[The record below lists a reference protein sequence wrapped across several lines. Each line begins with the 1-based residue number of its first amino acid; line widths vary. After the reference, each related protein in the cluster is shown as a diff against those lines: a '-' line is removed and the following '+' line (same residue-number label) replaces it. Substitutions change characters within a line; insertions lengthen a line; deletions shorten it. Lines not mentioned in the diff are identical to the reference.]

1 VVSVTTAPDLIPELS
16 FKLLKMLWQEV
27 YMFGLG
33 SQEIIII
40 LVIAVVLFGAKK
52 LPQIGEGMGKAL
64 TNFKKASTGKD
75 EDEPAQAQPEPNKEL
90 ISND

>member
-1 VVSVTTAPDLIPELS
+1 
-16 FKLLKMLWQEV
+16 
-27 YMFGLG
+27 MFGLG

-64 TNFKKASTGKD
+64 TNFRKASAGKD
-75 EDEPAQAQPEPNKEL
+75 EELEESQAKPDKEL
-90 ISND
+90 A